1 MNQILYSF
9 TLTSSSN
16 ILSSKSRK
24 PFAVF
29 FYRLRNRKKIENI
42 DIFIERERERFN
54 GMQLIDT
61 TKIPHFGDGLKEVIR
76 DYLHNLFTAVETELF
91 SETPWM
97 QLPRCQSCRMRK
109 EWL

>member
-1 MNQILYSF
+1 MNLILYSF

-76 DYLHNLFTAVETELF
+76 DYLHNL
-91 SETPWM
+91 
-97 QLPRCQSCRMRK
+97 QLWKLNYFLKLLGCNYLLVSHVG
-109 EWL
+109 

>member
-9 TLTSSSN
+9 TLTSSIN

-42 DIFIERERERFN
+42 DIFIEREREREREIN

-76 DYLHNLFTAVETELF
+76 DYLHNLFTAAETELF
-91 SETPWM
+91 SEPF
-97 QLPRCQSCRMRK
+97 QVV
-109 EWL
+109 